1 MKVKHLLLLPLMF
14 GTLLYARTL
23 TLQESIASTLAHHP
37 DVKRFMLNIQQAE
50 QGYNAA
56 FSDYLPQLNLSA
68 TYNPTQTYVLPVN
81 GTFHTV
87 DDNGWNAGVSLHQ
100 KVWDF
105 GKTGALVEASKID
118 EDISKLSLHE
128 VKALLAFKVKSLY
141 ELMLVQKEAVKVREK
156 DLEAKKAFY
165 EQTLAMVKQG
175 MKTHADANRFLSAVY
190 VAEDSLAIAKA
201 AYDKARNSLSLYM
214 GKKIPEHVTLQ
225 AKALKKHVRVP
236 HNIVTTV
243 LAENT
248 KLKMDHLSVNKSQQL
263 HKSAHSVQ
271 FGSID
276 IVASHN
282 RFSTLNTYNTD
293 YVGVGYNVPL
303 YTGGKLTAEEQ
314 KAKIAYQMAQ
324 EQRASDELA
333 VREEVQN
340 LLIDIRRYD
349 KSIKAKRSQLKS
361 AKSTQQ
367 KVEARYKEGL
377 ATYIEVLDNTAVM
390 LNAELG
396 VLEAYYLR
404 ALALDRI
411 AYLKGEI
418 R

>member
-1 MKVKHLLLLPLMF
+1 MRIKYMFLLPLLF
-14 GTLLYARTL
+14 GTLLEARTL
-23 TLQESIASTLAHHP
+23 TLQESIQSTLAHHP

-50 QGYNAA
+50 QGYNTA
-56 FSDYLPQLNLSA
+56 FADYLPQLNLSA

-81 GTFHTV
+81 GTFNTI
-87 DDNGWNAGVSLHQ
+87 DDDGWNAGVSLHQ

-105 GKTGALVEASKID
+105 GKTGALVEASRID
-118 EDISKLSLHE
+118 EEISTLSLHE

-141 ELMLVQKEAVKVREK
+141 ALMLVQQEAVRVREK

-165 EQTLAMVKQG
+165 EQTKAMVRQG
-175 MKTHADANRFLSAVY
+175 MKTPADANRFLSAVY
-190 VAEDSLAIAKA
+190 VAEDALAAAKA
-201 AYDKARNSLSLYM
+201 AFDKARSSLSLYM
-214 GKKIPEHVTLQ
+214 GREIPEHIKLQ
-225 AKALKKHVRVP
+225 KQVLKTDVKLP
-236 HNIVTTV
+236 HNLISSV
-243 LAENT
+243 LAANT
-248 KLKMDHLSVNKSQQL
+248 KLKMDHLTVNKSEQL
-263 HKSAHSVQ
+263 HKSARAEA

-276 IVASHN
+276 LVASHN
-282 RFSTLNTYNTD
+282 RFSTLNNYNTD
-293 YVGVGYNVPL
+293 YVGVGYNIPL
-303 YTGGKLTAEEQ
+303 YTGGKLSAQEQ
-314 KAKIAYQMAQ
+314 KAKIGYQIAQ

-333 VREEVQN
+333 IREELQN
-340 LLIDIRRYD
+340 LLIDIRHYD
-349 KSIKAKRSQLKS
+349 KSIQAKRAQLRS
-361 AKSTQQ
+361 ARSTQK